1 MDIRYSG
8 PRVITR
14 SGYHK
19 SNKGFDMKW
28 LDKVLLTRVRIA
40 WLILAFIAGVGF
52 GASMAPEPDRNS
64 IEEILDQLLRK
75 LSQ

>member
-1 MDIRYSG
+1 
-8 PRVITR
+8 
-14 SGYHK
+14 
-19 SNKGFDMKW
+19 MKW